1 MMFYLNK
8 GLESIVN
15 RFHARS
21 GDARHADAPEGF
33 EIGFE
38 VDSFES
44 GNKVDQSI
52 GLVTKSVMKQGNDYA
67 YVVASGMRPMTVQ
80 EEKLAE
86 RAKGVVIDSLSKSDD
101 NINMGL
107 FGKAREIAGISLSES
122 MSKER
127 ADYISYLIAH
137 DTVGYGPISMLIED
151 REHIEEI
158 EINSPNTPI
167 NIFHVSYGR
176 CRTNLK
182 FRNEKRFRHA
192 LNKLIYETDKELG
205 EGSPIIDAQVE
216 GARIHAQMKPYA
228 TSGAVASIRL
238 AGSKVVGIEYLAKR
252 ETTGFEVLAYLWM
265 AMDSGQNIIIAG
277 SPASGKTTLL
287 SALFSFVP
295 RSERIVTIEEDINEL
310 KAKIDI
316 NNSVALCGSRY
327 GKSVSTR
334 EQVINALRMR
344 PDRLVVGE
352 VRGEETRE
360 LFSGANLG
368 IPFITTMH
376 SASGGSDILKK
387 LVVRPMC
394 VEAKSL
400 SMLDIAVYMR
410 HLDASRRLL
419 SDIYEYRWLSRAETE
434 KLGIEIE
441 GGDSV
446 DILGVVSQGR
456 VDYRTLAG
464 SKVIGA
470 FSKKKGVSGKAA
482 MKELARRAEFL
493 KVTCESSKGA
503 DEVLGRIQSYG
514 L

>member
-228 TSGAVASIRL
+228 TSGA
-238 AGSKVVGIEYLAKR
+238 
-252 ETTGFEVLAYLWM
+252 
-265 AMDSGQNIIIAG
+265 
-277 SPASGKTTLL
+277 
-287 SALFSFVP
+287 
-295 RSERIVTIEEDINEL
+295 IEEDINEL